1 MSRPASIVGIIV
13 LDMPE
18 PIRQHLSSEAEQ
30 AGVSV
35 NEIANTVLCDAYR
48 VPVYRTGKPY
58 VPLTTNGRMVF
69 RVPAKVRK
77 RLRQQAARDGVTMAG
92 LVKVALAEHYGLP
105 APNPA
110 RKPRQH

>member
-1 MSRPASIVGIIV
+1 MSYPGSIVGIIV
-13 LDMPE
+13 LDMPKQL
-18 PIRQHLSSEAEQ
+18 RQRLSTEARQ

-35 NEIANTVLCDAYR
+35 NEIANTILCTAYR

-92 LVKVALAEHYGLP
+92 LIKVALAEHYGLP